1 MTQPLKQVKQLRI
14 KLLLLLVIVFMA
26 LAALVPFVISSLNE
40 RNALNAHI
48 ESIKKITSEI
58 IYYDEVLT
66 MSSRMYTFTGDEK
79 WSQRYLRIANTLDQT
94 LLEAEALDPVIA
106 DAIAQT
112 AQVNTRLIEI
122 ETKAFALSRAGM
134 TERAQQILL
143 DEVYF
148 ALKSQYQATVFDA
161 LDKTRA
167 QSETKL
173 IQQNE
178 FKTQILLM
186 SLIVLALLFLAFIA
200 YLYRHNKQADATV
213 EDLVNSLNGSIAQ
226 LKTTSAELEQASKAK
241 SQLLANMSHELR
253 TPING
258 LYGALQ
264 LLRRET
270 HSAESASLLDT
281 ATMCSEM
288 LATLVND
295 ILDFTLMEAGKLKL
309 EVAEFDLS
317 KVARTLEHIFSHECG
332 QKKLRFD
339 YTFKVQQSVRL
350 GDELRL
356 KQVLVNLLSNAVKFT
371 QRGRI
376 SLSITEAPDS
386 GWINIVIGDTGIGMT
401 PEVLNKLFV
410 QFEQGDASPTRVKG
424 GAGLGLAIVKSLV
437 DAMEGTVHISSEP
450 GKGTLATLAIP
461 LPLPEKSVQHDS
473 EQANFD
479 GQKASSDA
487 ALQGLSILIVE
498 DNAVNQIILQKML
511 VSQGAKTAV
520 ASNGEDAIEKMHGEI
535 QLVLM
540 DIQMPVMGG
549 VEAFQVIRAK
559 WPVVPVIAVTANVFE
574 SDVSHYVDLGFDAV
588 VAKPISQSE
597 LTESIL
603 ANCVSVSE

>member
-26 LAALVPFVISSLNE
+26 LVALVPFVISSLNE

-48 ESIKKITSEI
+48 ESIKKTTSEI

-79 WSQRYLRIANTLDQT
+79 WSQRYLRIANALDQT
-94 LLEAEALDPVIA
+94 LLEAQALDPVIA
-106 DAIAQT
+106 DAIAAT
-112 AQVNTRLIEI
+112 AQVNTKLIEI

-134 TERAQQILL
+134 AERAQQILL
-143 DEVYF
+143 DDAYF

-173 IQQNE
+173 VQQNE
-178 FKTQILLM
+178 FKTQVLLG

-264 LLRRET
+264 LLRKET
-270 HSAESASLLDT
+270 HSTESVSLLDT

-288 LATLVND
+288 LSTLVND
-295 ILDFTLMEAGKLKL
+295 ILDFTQMEAGKLKL
-309 EVAEFDLS
+309 EVGEFDLS
-317 KVARTLEHIFSHECG
+317 KVARTLEHIFKHECE

-339 YTFKVQQSVRL
+339 YTFEVQQTVRL

-356 KQVLVNLLSNAVKFT
+356 KQVLINLLSNAVKFT
-371 QRGRI
+371 PRGRI
-376 SLSITEAPDS
+376 SLSIAAASDS
-386 GWINIVIGDTGIGMT
+386 EWVDIVLSDTGIGMT
-401 PEVLNKLFV
+401 PEVLSKLFV
-410 QFEQGDASPTRVKG
+410 QFEQGDASPTRLKG

-437 DAMEGTVHISSEP
+437 DAMQGTIEISSEP
-450 GKGTLATLAIP
+450 GKGTQVTLAIP
-461 LPLPEKSVQHDS
+461 LPLPEESAQKES
-473 EQANFD
+473 EQVNFD
-479 GQKASSDA
+479 SQKASSEA

-520 ASNGEDAIEKMHGEI
+520 ASNGEDAIEKMHDEI

-597 LTESIL
+597 LTDSIL